1 MGPPL
6 PRRELRFIVELP
18 FWCEW
23 QLAMTNRG
31 EVSMRPSRRPASPRL
46 SDRGGNKS
54 ALSWRA
60 DSGATAVEY
69 GIIAGLLAVTIVVGV
84 QISGNG
90 LNRMFQVIGT
100 TMSNATNSADSSTAS
115 N

>member
-1 MGPPL
+1 
-6 PRRELRFIVELP
+6 
-18 FWCEW
+18 
-23 QLAMTNRG
+23 
-31 EVSMRPSRRPASPRL
+31 MRPSRRPASPRL
-46 SDRGGNKS
+46 LESGKNKS

-90 LNRMFQVIGT
+90 LNRMFHVIGT
-100 TMSNATNSADSSTAS
+100 TMSNATNSADSSTAG